1 MSDEVKYQYV
11 QMILTPG
18 DYDSLTLWMKNN
30 ADLSTEFEPDSDS
43 TRLKQRLS
51 FALQSA
57 YITNVRSEEELE
69 SLIARNQ
76 KHIRST
82 AVFL

>member
-1 MSDEVKYQYV
+1 MEKQQCKVKFQYV

-18 DYDSLTLWMKNN
+18 DFDALTLWMKNN
-30 ADLSTEFEPDSDS
+30 ADLFTEYEPDSDS
-43 TRLKQRLS
+43 TRFKQRLS

-57 YITNVRSEEELE
+57 HITNVWSEEELK

-76 KHIRST
+76 NR
-82 AVFL
+82 